1 MIVPYVVFQ
10 SIGALAAGL
19 VLRVVFRPNASS
31 HYLGSTMLSVNT
43 ALGFAL
49 ETIGTFT
56 LAFVILRVSTGE
68 KDLKFQALTVGLTL
82 FALILTLGAFTGASF
97 NPARS
102 IGPAVVS
109 GHLDDLW
116 LFITA
121 PLTGGAFAAIVERTR
136 SRG

>member
-1 MIVPYVVFQ
+1 LLSQLPVQPASTPRDSSNFRTVVGVVILAVGRVSGAHVNPAVSLAHSLVGRLGKDMIVPYVVFQ

-68 KDLKFQALTVGLTL
+68 R
-82 FALILTLGAFTGASF
+82 I
-97 NPARS
+97 
-102 IGPAVVS
+102 
-109 GHLDDLW
+109 
-116 LFITA
+116 
-121 PLTGGAFAAIVERTR
+121 
-136 SRG
+136 